1 MDWIA
6 LETRDGSTVFLPGEE
21 IEGTVSWQL
30 ASPGTVE
37 LRLLWYT
44 EGKGDQ
50 DSRLVATL
58 PFPNPG
64 GSEVRPFRVRLP
76 AGPFSFSGRLLSLLW
91 TLEAVAAPGP
101 GPQRLAITVSPTR
114 QEIRLGRASA
124 G

>member
-1 MDWIA
+1 MDWLA
-6 LETRDGSTVFLPGEE
+6 VETRGGSTAFLPGEE

-30 ASPGTVE
+30 ASPGSVE

-50 DSRLVATL
+50 DSRLVATV

-64 GSEVRPFRVRLP
+64 TNEVRPFRVRLP
-76 AGPFSFSGRLLSLLW
+76 AGPFSVSGKLISLLW
-91 TLEAVAAPGP
+91 TLEAVASPGP
-101 GPQRLAITVSPTR
+101 APQRLAITVSPAR
-114 QEIRLGRASA
+114 QEIRLDRAGA